1 MIRGAIFDL
10 DGVLLDSMGIWND
23 LGARYLRAQGITPE
37 PGLNA
42 ILFAMSMEQGAA
54 YLKAHYPLPQ
64 SEAEI
69 GDGIAGMVADYYFYE
84 VPAKPG
90 AAALLAFLAERNIPM
105 AAATS
110 SPRTHVTQ
118 ALRRLGL
125 LPYLKEIFT
134 TGEVGVSK
142 HQPDIYHLAAEQL
155 GTRPAETL
163 VFEDSLYALKTAAAA
178 GYRTVGVYDANGEAD
193 QQALRRTA
201 DVYVPSLASLPAHWA
216 ELNRALSC
224 PWVSVSYRVSYPP
237 V

>member
-10 DGVLLDSMGIWND
+10 DGVLLDSMGIWED

-69 GDGIAGMVADYYFYE
+69 GDGIARMVADYYFYE

-125 LPYLKEIFT
+125 LPYLKGISPGFSLRQRSASASMSRQFT
-134 TGEVGVSK
+134 CW
-142 HQPDIYHLAAEQL
+142 PP
-155 GTRPAETL
+155 RPCTPRRRKRS
-163 VFEDSLYALKTAAAA
+163 SL
-178 GYRTVGVYDANGEAD
+178 RTVS
-193 QQALRRTA
+193 T
-201 DVYVPSLASLPAHWA
+201 P
-216 ELNRALSC
+216 
-224 PWVSVSYRVSYPP
+224 
-237 V
+237 

>member
-23 LGARYLRAQGITPE
+23 LGARYLRSLLVEPE
-37 PGLNA
+37 PDLNQ
-42 ILFAMSMEQGAA
+42 ILFSMSMEQGAA

-69 GDGIAGMVADYYFYE
+69 GDGIARMLADYYFYE

-155 GTRPAETL
+155 DTRPAETL

-178 GYRTVGVYDANGEAD
+178 GYRTVGVFDASGEAD
-193 QQALRRTA
+193 QAGLSAAA
-201 DVYVPSLASLPAHWA
+201 DAYLMDLTDFPGCWNL
-216 ELNRALSC
+216 LNK
-224 PWVSVSYRVSYPP
+224 
-237 V
+237 